1 MAHIKLNQGLRR
13 IEVSKLEIENDLAFE
28 HFDRLPADQRD
39 AEFIK
44 AFYIGVLALKQDR
57 LSAFMARTN
66 NELGTELETL
76 KMMYEMK
83 AELFAKST
91 VKGTE
96 AELHIRDYLA
106 ELVSEHGYNDD
117 VELTGNSTG
126 SIPKNK
132 TGDILCLLDGDDS
145 RKIVIEC
152 KFDKS
157 VRFGELSE
165 NDWYGNKSDTALSQL
180 IESQANRECDQAII
194 VFDKS
199 SVAAPVLKAVGNIT
213 YRPKYG
219 FIVIVDSL
227 RGDYENLGVAYLL
240 ARELAAAN
248 PLLEIEH
255 DLLLILMDRIIA
267 DANRL
272 ADIRSLVEDGIK
284 KSQEVLGRLEQGRLS
299 LEFCRKYL
307 EKFLKT
313 GTLTRVDLME
323 FYHGGDL
330 KAKYQSVHEDI
341 KALVNGGEGNV

>member
-1 MAHIKLNQGLRR
+1 MGHITLNQGLRR
-13 IEVSKLEIENDLAFE
+13 IEVSNLEIENDLAFE
-28 HFDRLPADQRD
+28 HFDRLPADRRD

-91 VKGTE
+91 VKGAEGEQHIQEYLENLVTE
-96 AELHIRDYLA
+96 NGHSDAI
-106 ELVSEHGYNDD
+106 
-117 VELTGNSTG
+117 ELTANSPG
-126 SIPKNK
+126 SIARNK
-132 TGDILCLLDGDDS
+132 TGDILCRLDGNDS

-157 VRFGELSE
+157 VRFGDISE

-199 SVAAPVLKAVGNIT
+199 SVAASVLKAVGNIT

-248 PLLEIEH
+248 PSLEIEH

-267 DANRL
+267 DANRV

-299 LEFCRKYL
+299 LEFCRRYL

-330 KAKYQSVHEDI
+330 KAKYQLLEQDI
-341 KALVNGGEGNV
+341 KSIIST